1 MNQLENEQMA
11 YRYFIQEDIQVT
23 NSYVERFSTSL
34 DMRKKQMALILLL
47 YWNVTGTRAR
57 WQLSQIL

>member
-1 MNQLENEQMA
+1 MA

-34 DMRKKQMALILLL
+34 DMRKIQMVLILLL